1 MEVLFSDAEKMLR
14 RNQKS
19 ELTFVV
25 GHQASLLLP
34 LAWHSHL

>member
-1 MEVLFSDAEKMLR
+1 MEVFSSEAEKMLR

-19 ELTFVV
+19 ELAFRA
-25 GHQASLLLP
+25 GLEASLLLP